1 MRPSRLFIRLTLIV
15 SALFA
20 WAQTSEAT
28 TVEYSASGISM
39 GQPAFADVTI
49 TTENNEIVVVFANQE
64 ANPTSIS
71 QSISGLVLGLGNTP
85 SSVALKQ
92 LVRFVGRPVRRN
104 IHLSRRPHHPLERR
118 VVERFRLP
126 GNRWNR
132 RTRRSAIR
140 SDYRSRP
147 LHQGKQLVFE
157 LSAANPGHCHI
168 LPVGAGCHERDN
180 NQVRQHRIWHD
191 ARCSSAGQ
199 HREYPGTHISSRAG
213 QRHRRPGPVAA
224 ETRRDRLTSRRRPSI
239 GWHGGGW
246 HGVRRGLIPSIG
258 LSYRVDPGLRRQ
270 A

>member
-85 SSVALKQ
+85 SSVALSSSSGS
-92 LVRFVGRPVRRN
+92 LVD
-104 IHLSRRPHHPLERR
+104 LSGGTFTSVSGPITHWSAALSSGSVYLATAGTGAPGGQPSDLIIGPGPYTKANSSFSNFQPQIQDTATFYLSAPGVTSATTIKSASIEFGTTPDA
-118 VVERFRLP
+118 VLP
-126 GNRWNR
+126 GSIVN
-132 RTRRSAIR
+132 TPEPTS
-140 SDYRSRP
+140 
-147 LHQGKQLVFE
+147 LLV
-157 LSAANPGHCHI
+157 LGSGI
-168 LPVGAGCHERDN
+168 VG
-180 NQVRQHRIWHD
+180 
-191 ARCSSAGQ
+191 
-199 HREYPGTHISSRAG
+199 
-213 QRHRRPGPVAA
+213 
-224 ETRRDRLTSRRRPSI
+224 L
-239 GWHGGGW
+239 
-246 HGVRRGLIPSIG
+246 GL
-258 LSYRVDPGLRRQ
+258 LRRKPVVT